1 MRLLLWTL
9 LRLGLVAVIVIV
21 VASLFFGVAAN
32 PQVPTSGNVFVGCSF
47 EGAGSSSFD
56 LSYLGVTSADLD
68 DAVDRSAPSGI

>member
-32 PQVPTSGNVFVGCSF
+32 PQVPTSGNVFFGYSF